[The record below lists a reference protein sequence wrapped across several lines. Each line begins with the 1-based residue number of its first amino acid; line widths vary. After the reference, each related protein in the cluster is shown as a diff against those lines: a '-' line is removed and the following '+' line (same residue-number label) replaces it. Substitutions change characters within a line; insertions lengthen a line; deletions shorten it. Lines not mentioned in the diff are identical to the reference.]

1 MRVVIAMRVAKR
13 RRRSGGDEE
22 VDHTLGAA
30 ASLPPPPLHLQFS
43 LCIPRVAFVGSAGT
57 AAASSFRGGYK
68 EASWMRREAGE
79 RGHGERERERVYQA
93 LGPGLGMSPST
104 GALASAE
111 SNTRIVHRRACTS
124 SSSQTCMIPSPP
136 LS

>member
-1 MRVVIAMRVAKR
+1 MKKSTTPSELPHLFLLLRCI
-13 RRRSGGDEE
+13 SNSPS
-22 VDHTLGAA
+22 
-30 ASLPPPPLHLQFS
+30 ASLVWHSLVLRALLLLLHS
-43 LCIPRVAFVGSAGT
+43 EGGT
-57 AAASSFRGGYK
+57 KRH
-68 EASWMRREAGE
+68 
-79 RGHGERERERVYQA
+79 HGCVEKQAKGDMERESVYQA